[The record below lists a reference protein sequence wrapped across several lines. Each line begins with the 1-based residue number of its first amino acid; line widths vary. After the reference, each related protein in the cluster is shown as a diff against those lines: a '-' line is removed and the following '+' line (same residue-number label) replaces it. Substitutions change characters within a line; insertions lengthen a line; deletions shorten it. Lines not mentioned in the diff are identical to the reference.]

1 MAPCTPPPA
10 PPPLSEIGLATGVG
24 TVGGL
29 VVGRLGEL
37 GGLEG
42 LGELGLGSG
51 GRGLDSGV
59 VGGGVVGGGVV
70 GGGVVGGGVVGGGV
84 VGGGVVGGG
93 VGTNCWHMPKLKLGG
108 ISTPLM
114 MWITP
119 FWAGIFGTTIS
130 VKLVPRKMLPFAN
143 ACTLRYRRRSVY
155 CHCRSARDVLYSTP
169 SAMWNRAM
177 SLSGRRM

>member
-1 MAPCTPPPA
+1 M
-10 PPPLSEIGLATGVG
+10 IGLVA
-24 TVGGL
+24 
-29 VVGRLGEL
+29 GRLGEL
-37 GGLEG
+37 GNME
-42 LGELGLGSG
+42 GLGSG

-70 GGGVVGGGVVGGGV
+70 GGGVVGGGV
-84 VGGGVVGGG
+84 
-93 VGTNCWHMPKLKLGG
+93 GTNCWHMPKLKFGG
-108 ISTPLM
+108 SSTPSM

-169 SAMWNRAM
+169 SAMWNRAI